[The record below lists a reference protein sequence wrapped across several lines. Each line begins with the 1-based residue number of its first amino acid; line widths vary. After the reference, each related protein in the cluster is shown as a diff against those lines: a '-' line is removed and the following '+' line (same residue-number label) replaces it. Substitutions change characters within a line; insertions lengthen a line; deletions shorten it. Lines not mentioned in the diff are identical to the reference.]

1 MPSLLVMVLVFSQ
14 ASSQAAQ
21 DLSRMPSR
29 TSRVIAVD
37 GKKYPTLQSAIDE
50 TNLSCTADIPCVI
63 DARNPTL
70 GTQML
75 TRTTLPAVPFTLL
88 TGPYTIR
95 YDAGTLPGLSPSS
108 NFRWIADRTMLSPYT
123 QNSVATCLP
132 GTPLAGLIN
141 PAVLAA
147 TGNTTIN
154 SRVVTLA
161 NPKGVQ
167 VGSMVALLAQP
178 FDGSGLPGTAAGTQS
193 TSITQKEG
201 LDARSSSVEVASTK
215 NFGPAADAST
225 FYNYLLIDREV
236 VRYDGA
242 DATHF
247 AGLTRGLFGTDAALH
262 ARNALVYQFG
272 WFASEVVS
280 IDGNKL
286 ILSDPAPF
294 TVANAPA
301 QVGSTNISIE
311 GTLTLDGN
319 LTGIGHLNPVHGC
332 TSIQGIGNW
341 LVSNET
347 VGPDVKIQNMS
358 LGGIMSFM
366 SRHNHWAGHFVNNG
380 MIVPLP
386 DTAATGNGSV
396 STLTLTVNPLLYG
409 FTAGGV
415 GTVQGFSG
423 ADACFNAARATWI
436 AITSTQLSYANHCER
451 NAASV
456 GTAYQFDPPAYTA
469 GADINCFNCRYNV
482 IRTGSHT
489 GGYFGLLLDDRST
502 IAAPYMGSSSF
513 NWVNLGEFSG
523 LYGFGAVEI
532 EGGSSYNYVKFSKVN
547 AGNMAVG
554 LVTSNQWTTDP
565 DMLGNRVDAGT
576 IDSAGLAVNLQNGSA
591 AIRDS
596 VVHVRHIRRGS
607 VNTAVAA
614 QSGSQVKVGSRNPA
628 APTPAAVV
636 GRSLSAHPPISK
648 P

>member
-1 MPSLLVMVLVFSQ
+1 MMALVFP
-14 ASSQAAQ
+14 APTLRAAPAQ
-21 DLSRMPSR
+21 DSSGIPSKTR
-29 TSRVIAVD
+29 RVITVD
-37 GKKYPTLQSAIDE
+37 GRKYPTLQSAIDE
-50 TNLSCTADIPCVI
+50 ANRSCTAGVSCVI
-63 DARNPTL
+63 DARNPAL
-70 GTQML
+70 GAQLL
-75 TRTTLPAVPFTLL
+75 TRTDLAAVPVTLL

-95 YDAGTLPGLSPSS
+95 YDASTLPGLTPTS
-108 NFRWIADRTMLSPYT
+108 NFRWIADRTRLTPYA
-123 QNSVATCLP
+123 QNSVAACVP

-141 PAVLAA
+141 PAVLAS
-147 TGNTTIN
+147 TGSTTAN
-154 SRVVTLA
+154 SKTVTLA
-161 NPKGVQ
+161 HANSVQ
-167 VGSMVALLAQP
+167 VGSMVAILAQP
-178 FDGSGLPGTAAGTQS
+178 FDGSGLPATAAGTQS

-201 LDARSSSVEVASTK
+201 IEAGSSSVEVASTS
-215 NFGPAADAST
+215 NFGPAVDAST

-242 DATHF
+242 DASHF
-247 AGLTRGLFGTDAALH
+247 TSLARGLFGTTATPH
-262 ARNALVYQFG
+262 TRNAMIYQFG
-272 WFASEVVS
+272 WFASEVS
-280 IDGNKL
+280 AITGNRL
-286 ILSDPAPF
+286 TLSEPAPF

-319 LTGIGHLNPVHGC
+319 LTGIGHLSPRSGC

-347 VGPDVKIQNMS
+347 VGPDVKIQNTS
-358 LGGIMSFM
+358 LGAIMSFM

-386 DTAATGNGSV
+386 SSAASGNGSI
-396 STLTLTVNPLLYG
+396 STLTLTVNPLLFG

-423 ADACFNAARATWI
+423 ADACFNAARVTWI
-436 AITSTQLSYANHCER
+436 AITSTQISYANHCPR

-456 GTAYQFDPPAYTA
+456 GTAYQFDPPAFTA

-513 NWVNLGEFSG
+513 NWVNLGEFFG
-523 LYGFGAVEI
+523 PYGFGAVEI
-532 EGGSSYNYVKFSKVN
+532 EGGSSYNYVKFSKVD
-547 AGNMAVG
+547 AGNTAVG

-565 DMLGNRVDAGT
+565 DMLGNRVDADT
-576 IDSAGLAVNLQNGSA
+576 IDSAGFAVNLQNGSA
-591 AIRDS
+591 AIRES
-596 VVHVRHIRRGS
+596 VVHVGHIHRGS

-614 QSGSQVKVGSRNPA
+614 QSGNRVKIGGKNPTSP
-628 APTPAAVV
+628 APSSIV
-636 GRSLSAHPPISK
+636 GRPLLANSPISK